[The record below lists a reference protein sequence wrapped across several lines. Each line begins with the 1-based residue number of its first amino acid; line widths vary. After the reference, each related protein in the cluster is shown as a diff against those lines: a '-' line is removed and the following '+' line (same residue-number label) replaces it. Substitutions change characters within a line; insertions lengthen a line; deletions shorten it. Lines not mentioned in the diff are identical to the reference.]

1 MSEFVEHM
9 KDELMKLMIELS
21 KASTDL
27 SDTDRRILQERFH
40 VFSNM
45 ISREGYMVNIN
56 LINPRERNVPKGEE
70 DVKH

>member
-9 KDELMKLMIELS
+9 KDELLKLMIELS

-40 VFSNM
+40 VFSSM

-56 LINPRERNVPKGEE
+56 LINPRER
-70 DVKH
+70 DVKHGED